1 VLGISAVFS
10 AKAAG
15 IEEITF
21 LSAKAAGIEEITM
34 AKIDFIML

>member
-1 VLGISAVFS
+1 LEFLLFFS

-21 LSAKAAGIEEITM
+21 LSAKAAGIEKITM
-34 AKIDFIML
+34 AKIDFTML